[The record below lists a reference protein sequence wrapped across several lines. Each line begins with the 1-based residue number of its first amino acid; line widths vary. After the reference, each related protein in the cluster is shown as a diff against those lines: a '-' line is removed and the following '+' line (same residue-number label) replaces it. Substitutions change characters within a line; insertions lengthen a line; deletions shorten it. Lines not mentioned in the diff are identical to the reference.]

1 MVAEGETMNVIE
13 IRDPHVDQAEILKR
27 ISEQVKDKTVPDFS
41 TIGPEILRNSE
52 AQAAQQER
60 TQSASNEALI
70 ELMLMHQLEEPE
82 FVSDAPVVG
91 PWIVRLRQLW
101 NWMSTKWYVLPI
113 IKQQSNVNGQIA
125 VLLLEME
132 TRLDEKN
139 QLVADLEEKVNR
151 LEAILAANKLHE
163 K

>member
-1 MVAEGETMNVIE
+1 MNVIE
-13 IRDPHVDQAEILKR
+13 IRDPNIDNEAVLKR
-27 ISEQVKDKTVPDFS
+27 IREQVKDQTAPDF
-41 TIGPEILRNSE
+41 TAIGPEILRNSE
-52 AQAAQQER
+52 ARVVEKEPGQP
-60 TQSASNEALI
+60 ASHEALI

-82 FVSDAPVVG
+82 FVSDAPVIG

-113 IKQQSNVNGQIA
+113 IKQQSNVNSQIA

-139 QLVADLEEKVNR
+139 QLIAALEEKVNR
-151 LEAILAANKLHE
+151 LELLLATQELHE